1 VGGAPTVSGTP
12 VTAYFDNAPVNN
24 TTDPNVAGNPPA
36 CGYQLAGIQRF
47 LPNGFHVY
55 DWVTRLDVHATDS
68 DSFYIR
74 YLYQRE
80 NFFNI
85 ATSATSN
92 PAGYPVNVP
101 SLGQSGLIGWTH
113 TFNNRMLNEFRV
125 GYSRNAVQ
133 FGSNTIGSVP
143 PMSNVA

>member
-1 VGGAPTVSGTP
+1 
-12 VTAYFDNAPVNN
+12 
-24 TTDPNVAGNPPA
+24 
-36 CGYQLAGIQRF
+36 
-47 LPNGFHVY
+47 
-55 DWVTRLDVHATDS
+55 
-68 DSFYIR
+68 
-74 YLYQRE
+74 
-80 NFFNI
+80 
-85 ATSATSN
+85 
-92 PAGYPVNVP
+92 VNVP